1 MLLIGMSMSDLNKL
15 LAEEIE
21 EKLNHIEEWTLEDE
35 KLYREFKFTTFIQAF
50 GFMSS
55 VAILAEQQDHH
66 PEWFNV
72 YNKVRIYLTTHEAGG
87 ITEKDFF
94 LASAIDAT
102 YRA

>member
-1 MLLIGMSMSDLNKL
+1 MSMSDIGKL
-15 LAEEIE
+15 LAEEVE
-21 EKLNHIEEWTLEDE
+21 EKLNHIEEWALEDE

-50 GFMSS
+50 RFMSS
-55 VAILAEQQDHH
+55 VAILAEQQNHH

-87 ITEKDFF
+87 ITERDFS